1 MSLMDGSPRETCLS
15 ALVAHGHKGDD
26 GETEGARKKGGP
38 EIPERRRGS
47 QRTESRERIAM
58 KKKHYSAYQRKKNKL
73 G

>member
-38 EIPERRRGS
+38 EIPERRP
-47 QRTESRERIAM
+47 EP
-58 KKKHYSAYQRKKNKL
+58 RKDSGEEKAS
-73 G
+73 